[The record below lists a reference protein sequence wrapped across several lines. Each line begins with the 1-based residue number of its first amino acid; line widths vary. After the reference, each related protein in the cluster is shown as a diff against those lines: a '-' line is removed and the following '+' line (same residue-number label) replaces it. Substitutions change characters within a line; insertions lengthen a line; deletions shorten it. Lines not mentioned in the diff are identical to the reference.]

1 MTNPRDRIEELRA
14 VAEKANPSLEWKI
27 SGDACVVRMGGEI
40 VADYSMARRG
50 EWETDAEY
58 LVAFQPSV
66 VLSLLQAL
74 SDLGGGGN
82 MASVAQSAASP
93 ASGLT
98 ASETSCQSEGE
109 A

>member
-1 MTNPRDRIEELRA
+1 MTNPRDRIEELR
-14 VAEKANPSLEWKI
+14 VIAEKANPSLEWKI

-74 SDLGGGGN
+74 SD
-82 MASVAQSAASP
+82 AQRQID
-93 ASGLT
+93 GLT
-98 ASETSCQSEGE
+98 GIPDAVRVPPADQRPKLEGGE
-109 A
+109 